1 MTFQLYKYIK
11 SSLFII
17 IYGPEIINL
26 GNEEDK
32 KIDDV
37 ESPAE
42 EPAKLD
48 PLAELEEHNS
58 KLKNEYLYLR
68 AEFDNFRKNSI
79 KERSDLIKYGPER
92 LASGL
97 LEVLDIFEKA
107 MSTEINQDNLDSFIE
122 GINLTSKELNS
133 TLERFGVIAVPSLGE
148 VFDPNIHEA
157 LGSEV
162 SDTLPPGHIT
172 QVFKKPYKFYD
183 KILRHGQ
190 VIISKA
196 ADSTADES
204 SPEEEKG
211 DDEIIGFE

>member
-1 MTFQLYKYIK
+1 M
-11 SSLFII
+11 
-17 IYGPEIINL
+17 
-26 GNEEDK
+26 GNEKDK

-37 ESPAE
+37 EAPIE
-42 EPAKLD
+42 EPTIVD
-48 PLAELEEHNS
+48 PLAALEEQNS

-107 MSTEINQDNLDSFIE
+107 MSTEINKDNLDSFIE
-122 GINLTSKELNS
+122 GINMTSKELNS

-148 VFDPNIHEA
+148 AFDPNIHEA

-162 SDTLPPGHIT
+162 SETLPPGHIT
-172 QVFKKPYKFYD
+172 QVFKKPYRFHD

-196 ADSTADES
+196 AES
-204 SPEEEKG
+204 IASENSKNEEED
-211 DDEIIGFE
+211 DDENIGFE